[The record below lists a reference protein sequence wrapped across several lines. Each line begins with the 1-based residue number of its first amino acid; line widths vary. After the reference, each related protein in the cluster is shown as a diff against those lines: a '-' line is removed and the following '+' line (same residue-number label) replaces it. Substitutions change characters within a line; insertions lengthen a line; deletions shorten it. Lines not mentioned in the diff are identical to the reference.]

1 MKKKTK
7 ILYIHH
13 GTGIGGA
20 PISLLNLIKNLDK
33 EKFETKIACLT
44 DGKHVQLFKDQGITT
59 EVIGATTHNFC
70 HNETG
75 KKQWYYFPYYLLVA
89 FLWFYVAFI
98 KAPKYLKTQQ
108 YDILHLNSHVLTS
121 WAFAGRALGSRIVLH
136 NREAIT
142 KGYIGLRYSILK
154 YLIAKNSNHI
164 INISKDNQS
173 RLGIFENS
181 SVVYNF
187 INIPQTYSNTITEHK
202 KRNVLFLGGTAYIKG
217 FGTLADA
224 IPYINKNIEVLI
236 AGGISNL
243 SVTGFMQKIK
253 NLFNNST
260 VMREKFNKISSSTN
274 VTFLGILTDPYEYI
288 NACDVLLTPFTV
300 PHFSRPAIEAFAY
313 GKPVIGT
320 SIEGMDEIID
330 HNVNGILVENHKP
343 KDLANAI
350 NNLCNDPEK
359 IQELGLNG
367 RKKAIEMFS
376 PAVNMMKIVSI
387 YEHVLNS

>member
-1 MKKKTK
+1 MV
-7 ILYIHH
+7 
-13 GTGIGGA
+13 
-20 PISLLNLIKNLDK
+20 KNLDK
-33 EKFETKIACLT
+33 EKFETKIACLA
-44 DGKHVQLFKDQGITT
+44 DGKHVQLFNDQGITT

-98 KAPKYLKTQQ
+98 TAPKYLKSQQ

-121 WAFAGRALGSRIVLH
+121 WAFAGRALGSRVVLH

-142 KGYIGLRYSILK
+142 KGYIGLRYRILK

-173 RLGIFENS
+173 RLGIFEDS

-187 INIPQTYSNTITEHK
+187 INIPQTYSTIITEDRERK
-202 KRNVLFLGGTAYIKG
+202 VLFLGGTAYIKG

-224 IPYINKNIEVLI
+224 IPYIDKNIEVLI
-236 AGGISNL
+236 AGGIANT

-253 NLFNNST
+253 NFFNNST
-260 VMREKFNKISSSTN
+260 IMFEKFNEISGSTN
-274 VTFLGILTDPYEYI
+274 VTVLGILTDPYEYI
-288 NACDVLLTPFTV
+288 NTCDVLLTPFAL

-343 KDLANAI
+343 KDLATAI

-359 IQELGLNG
+359 IKELGSNG

-376 PAVNMMKIVSI
+376 PSVNMMKIVSI

>member
-1 MKKKTK
+1 MKRRTK

-33 EKFETKIACLT
+33 EKFETKIACLA
-44 DGKHVQLFKDQGITT
+44 DGNHVQLFKDQGIIT
-59 EVIGATTHNFC
+59 EVIGTTTHNFC

-75 KKQWYYFPYYLLVA
+75 KKQWYYFPYYIFVA
-89 FLWFYVAFI
+89 FLWFYIAFI
-98 KAPKYLKTQQ
+98 RAPKYLKSQQ

-154 YLIAKNSNHI
+154 YLITKNTNHI
-164 INISKDNQS
+164 INISKDNQN
-173 RLGIFENS
+173 RLGIFEDS

-187 INIPQTYSNTITEHK
+187 INIPQTYSTIVSGDRE
-202 KRNVLFLGGTAYIKG
+202 RRVLFLGGTAYIKG

-224 IPYINKNIEVLI
+224 IPYINMNIKVLI
-236 AGGISNL
+236 AGGISNT
-243 SVTGFMQKIK
+243 SVKGFRQKIK
-253 NLFNNST
+253 NFFNNAT
-260 VMREKFNKISSSTN
+260 VMHEKLNKIASNNN
-274 VTFLGILTDPYEYI
+274 VKFLGIVTDPYQYI
-288 NACDVLLTPFTV
+288 DSCDVLLTPFAV

-330 HNVNGILVENHKP
+330 HNVNGILVENHQP
-343 KDLANAI
+343 QDLATAI
-350 NNLCNDPEK
+350 NDLCNDSEK
-359 IQELGLNG
+359 AIEMGLNG
-367 RKKAIEMFS
+367 RKKAIEKFS
-376 PAVNMMKIVSI
+376 PTVNMKKIVSI